1 VGNEVVRFANWAK
14 FESSSAGF
22 SFLHLNTHLD
32 HLSGLARAKG
42 SGLVQRKTRDL
53 QEEDGLPTVVT
64 GDFNCLPGSFPYRSF
79 VENGFEDTF
88 LSAGN
93 ADG

>member
-1 VGNEVVRFANWAK
+1 VGNEGRPLRELGE

-42 SGLVQRKTRDL
+42 SGLIQRKTREL